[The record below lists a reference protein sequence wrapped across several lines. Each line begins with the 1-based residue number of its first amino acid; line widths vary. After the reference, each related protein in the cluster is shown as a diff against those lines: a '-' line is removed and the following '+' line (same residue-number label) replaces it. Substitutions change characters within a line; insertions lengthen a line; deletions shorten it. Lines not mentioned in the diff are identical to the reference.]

1 MIQSITESF
10 SLKKKVCS
18 IYFDIQ
24 SAFDRVW
31 HAGLIKKLINIKL
44 PSYLLLWLEA
54 FLKDRRYCVQINET
68 RSNWFFSSCGI
79 PQGAVLSPTL
89 FSLFIS
95 DIPQNNDDKNSKFLL
110 FGDDLVYFTIF
121 KEIDVETEYLK
132 RLFDWSIK

>member
-24 SAFDRVW
+24 SAFNRVW